1 MKPIAMRCDQQQ
13 FDAIKP
19 KLEQIEGFKIKDISN
34 FEDNCYLVNNYDSYD
49 GIVSNLP
56 DGTKGRYNRIVYKKW
71 DEQIFLDAC
80 GYKPKLT
87 LDDAY
92 VVKCDTE
99 IQADEV
105 ASYIKG
111 RNYKADRFRFI
122 INHKGLLNYHSDDGN
137 LWDHVP
143 DKAAHL
149 PVLTYQEWKQLKDNK
164 PMTKQRL
171 IVPVQDVLEIHKIAC
186 ASWKTTIATYLSRA
200 NFYQEIKFTQNEV
213 DKMFKAATPEQLPV
227 LERIFGKKAKEIQ
240 WDKIKSG
247 SKVMIK
253 YDGQHCYGFEYININ
268 EPVDV
273 VFYKT
278 KHFISYNN
286 KYHNGHNSSH
296 DSYIT
301 FHQNGNYCMFAS
313 DKHTDY
319 ITEVIE
325 Y

>member
-1 MKPIAMRCDQQQ
+1 MRCNQQQ

-71 DEQIFLDAC
+71 DEQIFLEAC
-80 GYKPKLT
+80 RYK
-87 LDDAY
+87 
-92 VVKCDTE
+92 
-99 IQADEV
+99 
-105 ASYIKG
+105 S
-111 RNYKADRFRFI
+111 
-122 INHKGLLNYHSDDGN
+122 
-137 LWDHVP
+137 
-143 DKAAHL
+143 
-149 PVLTYQEWKQLKDNK
+149 KDNK

-171 IVPVQDVLEIHKIAC
+171 NVPVTDVLDIHKIAC

-213 DKMFKAATPEQLPV
+213 NEMFKAATPEQLPV
-227 LERIFGKKAKEIQ
+227 LERIFGKKVDPIE
-240 WDKIKSG
+240 WDKIKTG

-253 YDGQHCYGFEYININ
+253 YDGQHCYGFNSININ

-278 KHFISYNN
+278 KHFIAYNN
-286 KYHNGHNSSH
+286 KYNNGHNSCH